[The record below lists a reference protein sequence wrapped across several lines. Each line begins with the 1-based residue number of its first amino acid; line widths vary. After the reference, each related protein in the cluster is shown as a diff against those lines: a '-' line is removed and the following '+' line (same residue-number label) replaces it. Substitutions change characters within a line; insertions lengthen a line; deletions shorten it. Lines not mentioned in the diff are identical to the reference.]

1 MKEFQ
6 ELVKE
11 LIKQKSATLILA
23 GILFLLLGITKE
35 LQVGTVSI
43 AIEPAYRIV
52 SIVIGTLL
60 ILTDI
65 ILAWRDSKEPSST
78 RSVKHLVSP
87 PIEIT
92 VLKPERTLLSD
103 FYLEQA
109 GSSSNIDIIALTL
122 QSALENFSEAKFIQW
137 IRDGKHIRILMLS
150 PSSTVAKIR
159 SSEEASDQDFLPN
172 KIMIQ
177 IKALK
182 RLFTRAEKE
191 LKGQNYTGSLEVR
204 LYDSLPYFSY
214 FHTDKAM
221 MMGLYYTNLPG
232 LQSEALLINEKS
244 SIHAKMCSH
253 FDNIWTKSGKRGT
266 QKMTVCSIGRGR
278 SQFNNGLLEDPQT
291 LTQ

>member
-1 MKEFQ
+1 MKEFFQ
-6 ELVKE
+6 ELVK
-11 LIKQKSATLILA
+11 QKSAILILA
-23 GILFLLLGITKE
+23 GILFLLLGITNG
-35 LQVGTVSI
+35 LQAGTVSVSV
-43 AIEPAYRIV
+43 EPTYRIV
-52 SIVIGTLL
+52 SIVLGTLL
-60 ILTDI
+60 ILTGI

-78 RSVKHLVSP
+78 RSGKHLVSP
-87 PIEIT
+87 SNEIT

-150 PSSTVAKIR
+150 PFSAAAKIR
-159 SSEEASDQDFLPN
+159 SREEASDEDFLPN

-204 LYDSLPYFSY
+204 LYDGLPYFSY

-221 MMGLYYTNLPG
+221 MMGLYYTHLPG

-253 FDNIWTKSGKRGT
+253 FDNIWTRSGKRGT
-266 QKMTVCSIGRGR
+266 QKITVCSIGRGR
-278 SQFNNGLLEDPQT
+278 SQFNNGLLEDPQPF
-291 LTQ
+291 TQ